1 MAFSH
6 LHSFQTTAAGEAM
19 SDGEGVGFE
28 IRGLD
33 ASNITMGNMVFNG
46 MKVGMK
52 VTNCINV
59 EADNVVGIDTETL
72 AFVRGTDGFK
82 ARNFRELERPF
93 QPQIKALA
101 ISVREAIYGY
111 V

>member
-1 MAFSH
+1 
-6 LHSFQTTAAGEAM
+6 M
-19 SDGEGVGFE
+19 SDGEGVAFE

-33 ASNITMGNMVFNG
+33 ASEISLSNMTFTG

-59 EADNVVGIDTETL
+59 SADNVVGIDTETL
-72 AFVRGTDGFK
+72 AVVRGTDGFE
-82 ARNFRELERPF
+82 ARNFKQLDRPF
-93 QPQIKALA
+93 QPPVKALA
-101 ISVREAIYGY
+101 VSVREAIYGY